1 MAGLVGNAMQSSQA
15 APQPAGTQAVPQGQ
29 AAPSQIPQGVEQP
42 GSKLKDQTL
51 NQIETGV
58 EAKIPQQYQK
68 MYQSII
74 VSAMDL
80 AFNQKTHGQ
89 MMKGLQSSPDI
100 YKNVSLI
107 CAGMLG
113 TIYEQVKPDPNQF
126 LPAAVPASINLM
138 CQLLDFAQQA
148 GMVKITP
155 DQVAK
160 CTNDTAQAVLRKF
173 GVDGAKVRQAVDSNA
188 QGQDT
193 AVPAD
198 QAQAAPAG
206 AQAPIQ
212 GA

>member
-1 MAGLVGNAMQSSQA
+1 MQSSQTAQQPVA
-15 APQPAGTQAVPQGQ
+15 ADPNQAT

-42 GSKLKDQTL
+42 GSKLKDPTL

-58 EAKIPQQYQK
+58 EAKIPQQYQQ

-74 VSAMDL
+74 VAAMDL

-89 MMKGLQSSPDI
+89 MVKGLQSSPDI
-100 YKNVSLI
+100 YKNVSLV

-113 TIYEQVKPDPNQF
+113 TIYEQVKPDANQF
-126 LPAAVPASINLM
+126 LPAAVPASMTLM

-155 DQVAK
+155 EEVAK

-173 GVDGAKVRQAVDSNA
+173 GVDGAKVRQAVDSKA
-188 QGQDT
+188 QGQPAGAT
-193 AVPAD
+193 AD
-198 QAQAAPAG
+198 QAQAAPPAG
-206 AQAPIQ
+206 AQPPIQ